1 MVGEKAEMPDIS
13 EKQPEAKKADAG
25 GEIEK
30 GHLKAKTQKRGKP
43 HGSWKAVLVRG
54 SGRNS

>member
-43 HGSWKAVLVRG
+43 HGS
-54 SGRNS
+54 